1 MTTKE
6 WTHIE
11 YADATGREIARMA
24 EAVRGH
30 DPATPVPT
38 CPGWDLAELVAHT
51 GAVHRWAAAMVRD
64 LAPRRYDRQAMDHG
78 LPSRFEDYPAWL
90 EEGAVLLVEAL
101 KEQDPDAEMWSWAG
115 DRHARFWSRR
125 QLHETVIHRADVELA
140 VGAEPSIAESLVD
153 DQSLVDEDVAA
164 DGVSELLDVLPY
176 ASWRPLLAELRGDGE
191 TISWQPG
198 TGTGWLIRLTPDG
211 FSYERSSAPGQSTVR
226 TATARDVLLMAW
238 GRRRPQDRPED
249 YVIEGDSTLLR
260 WWAERS
266 AI

>member
-1 MTTKE
+1 MSDMMTKE

-11 YADATGREIARMA
+11 YADAAGREITRMA
-24 EAVRGH
+24 EAVRGR

-90 EEGAVLLVEAL
+90 EAGAALLVEAL
-101 KEQDPDAEMWSWAG
+101 KGQDPGAEMWSWAG

-140 VGAEPSIAESLVD
+140 VGAEPSI
-153 DQSLVDEDVAA
+153 DEDVAA

-176 ASWRPLLAELRGDGE
+176 ASWRPLLAGLRGDGE

-198 TGTGWLIRLTPDG
+198 TGAGWLIHLTPDG
-211 FSYERSSAPGQSTVR
+211 FSYERSSAPAQATVR

-238 GRRRPQDRPED
+238 GRRRPQDRPQDRPGD
-249 YVIEGDSTLLR
+249 YAIEGDAALLQ